1 MNKEVESVT
10 VSEKKSPRPENF
22 TDGLYQTIKVKKK
35 SSIILKTKR
44 SLVFIR

>member
-22 TDGLYQTIKVKKK
+22 TGLYQTIKVKKK

>member
-35 SSIILKTKR
+35 IFNNIKDKT
-44 SLVFIR
+44 LTCFY